1 MKRMLVVALMLTTV
15 GCIDVPAMN
24 GLMDE
29 IIEEH
34 VRAHVAAPDLTAE
47 DRAAGAEELIAV
59 IRRYAK

>member
-1 MKRMLVVALMLTTV
+1 
-15 GCIDVPAMN
+15 MN

-34 VRAHVAAPDLTAE
+34 VRAHVADPDLSPE
-47 DRAAGAEELIAV
+47 DRSAGAEELIAV